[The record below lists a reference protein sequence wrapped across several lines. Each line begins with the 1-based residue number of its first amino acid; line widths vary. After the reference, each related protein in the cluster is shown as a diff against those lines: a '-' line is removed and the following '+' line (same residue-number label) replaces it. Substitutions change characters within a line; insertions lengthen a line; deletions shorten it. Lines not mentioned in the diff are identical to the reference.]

1 MLTTNAKD
9 CYHPEID
16 RVEFDGVKVTFE
28 TQLKIVGV
36 IYDNKLN
43 WSKMASEM
51 ASRGR
56 QALGFLKRLGGLISK
71 KDLCTIYEYFVRSKM
86 EYGCTSYIGAAPSHL
101 EKVDKVQR
109 RAEKMTAFEFKSL
122 STRREA
128 ACFSFICKILS
139 GECVEPLLKMC
150 PDFKL
155 EHISS
160 NCNSSGFMGPDS
172 TRSSRSDLQVKSMV
186 GKLRKGTT

>member
-71 KDLCTIYEYFVRSKM
+71 KDLCTI
-86 EYGCTSYIGAAPSHL
+86 
-101 EKVDKVQR
+101 
-109 RAEKMTAFEFKSL
+109 
-122 STRREA
+122 
-128 ACFSFICKILS
+128 
-139 GECVEPLLKMC
+139 
-150 PDFKL
+150 
-155 EHISS
+155 
-160 NCNSSGFMGPDS
+160 
-172 TRSSRSDLQVKSMV
+172 
-186 GKLRKGTT
+186 